1 MSDGKL
7 ISIEPRSG
15 LFGRLE
21 WRFPLFLIAIFGLLV
36 PLLYKNDGFSV
47 FGFEIVK
54 EYGID
59 DVNMW
64 GRYMCF
70 AMIAIG
76 LDLVWGY
83 TGMLSLCHALFFS
96 FGGYAM
102 GMYLAHHGGPEGSI
116 DASGWKMPAC
126 LFVVYPGKVGET
138 EADWL
143 VPWFW
148 KPFWWLSW
156 TFVLGI
162 LVPGLVA
169 GVVGFFVFRSR
180 VRGVFFAILTQALT
194 VMVASVFMVNDM
206 KLGGTNGVTRFDR
219 IVIGGREKIEISL
232 KAQELSKHSLT
243 IESVRSVLEKHR
255 DSKRRDGA
263 SPAPGGSLELEGSTF
278 ISSPSKGVNINKDY
292 KDLVISEAGG
302 TKVALKD
309 VAQLRYRGF
318 DLKEDSVKFGLY
330 VITLGMLIL
339 VYLLCRYIVSSRM
352 GRVLVAIRD
361 NEDRLRFSGFKPYRY
376 KVVVYAFSAAIA
388 GLGGMM
394 YAPQMGIFTPH
405 NMLPLKSILVVVWVA
420 VGGRGTLWGAVIG
433 ALAVNY
439 GYNYLTSR
447 IPEYWMFV
455 LAAVFLGIVLL
466 LPGGIASLLKQ
477 FAGRLKKIWEKKIGK
492 RSAATED
499 EPEETDGDTTGL
511 AAEGMR
517 KRLDRIALLR
527 SVTQEVDVGRNL
539 LEVKDITVL
548 FDGFKA
554 LDVKEF
560 SVGHRELRV
569 IIGPNGAGKTT
580 LCDVISGKTRPTSG
594 QVFFE
599 GADITHEPEADIA
612 QLGVGR
618 KFQTPTVY
626 DSLTVS
632 ENMTLALPGR
642 QGISLGSRN
651 SSAERDSIRSLLE
664 RVRLLDDQHR
674 QVEYLSHGQRQ
685 WLEISMLIL
694 TGPKLLLVDEPAAG
708 LTDEE
713 TVLTAEL
720 LLECREEHSII
731 VIEHDMEFVRLLDS
745 HVTVL
750 NEGKIMAEGSVAEVQ
765 ANEEVKEAYLGR

>member
-1 MSDGKL
+1 MSESRL
-7 ISIEPRSG
+7 TSLEPRSG
-15 LFGRLE
+15 LFGHLE
-21 WRFPLFLIAIFGLLV
+21 WRFPLFLIAVYGLLV
-36 PLLYKNDGFSV
+36 PMFYQLGW
-47 FGFEIVK
+47 
-54 EYGID
+54 YGIE

-70 AMIAIG
+70 AMIAVG

-83 TGMLSLCHALFFS
+83 TGMLSLCQALFFS
-96 FGGYAM
+96 LGGYAM
-102 GMYLAHHGGPEGSI
+102 GMYLAHHGGPEGSV

-148 KPFWWLSW
+148 KPFWSLNW
-156 TFVLGI
+156 TLVLGI
-162 LVPGLVA
+162 LIPSLVA
-169 GVVGFFVFRSR
+169 FVVGFFVFRSR

-194 VMVASVFMVNDM
+194 VMAASVFMVNDM
-206 KLGGTNGVTRFDR
+206 KLGGTNGVTRFNR
-219 IVIGGREKIEISL
+219 IVFEGQEKIEVVIREKEL
-232 KAQELSKHSLT
+232 KKASLT
-243 IESVRSVLEKHR
+243 IEDIKLVLEKHQA
-255 DSKRRDGA
+255 SERRDGA
-263 SPAPGGSLELEGSTF
+263 IPAPGGSLEQEGKDLL
-278 ISSPSKGVNINKDY
+278 SSPERGVNINKDY
-292 KDLVISEAGG
+292 KDLVVSEVGG
-302 TKVALKD
+302 SKITLKD
-309 VAQLRYRGF
+309 VAELRYRGYH
-318 DLKEDSVKFGLY
+318 LNEDSVKFALY
-330 VITLGMLIL
+330 LVTLALLVL
-339 VYLLCRYIVSSRM
+339 VYLLCSYVVNSTM
-352 GRVLVAIRD
+352 GRVLIAIRD
-361 NEDRLRFSGFKPYRY
+361 NEDRLRFSGYKPYRF
-376 KVVVYAFSAAIA
+376 KVFVYALSAGIA

-405 NMLPLKSILVVVWVA
+405 NMEPLKSILVVVWVA

-433 ALAVNY
+433 ALLVNY
-439 GYNYLTSR
+439 GYNFLTSR

-466 LPGGIASLLKQ
+466 LPGGIASLLKKL
-477 FAGRLKKIWEKKIGK
+477 GMISRR
-492 RSAATED
+492 RSSAVAVEDPVDTED
-499 EPEETDGDTTGL
+499 SKMNSAKQAGEDL
-511 AAEGMR
+511 R
-517 KRLDRIALLR
+517 KRLDRIAMLR
-527 SVTQEVDVGRNL
+527 SVTHEVDVGTNL

-560 SVGHRELRV
+560 AVGHRELRV

-580 LCDVISGKTRPTSG
+580 LCDVISGKTRPTTG

-599 GADITHEPEADIA
+599 GVDITLEPEADIA

-626 DSLTVS
+626 DSLTVY

-642 QGISLGSRN
+642 QGLSLGSRMTA
-651 SSAERDSIRSLLE
+651 AERDSICALLE
-664 RVRLLDDQHR
+664 RVRLLDHEHR
-674 QVEYLSHGQRQ
+674 TVEFLSHGQRQ

-694 TGPKLLLVDEPAAG
+694 TGPKMLLVDEPAAG

-720 LLECREEHSII
+720 LLESRAEHSII

-745 HVTVL
+745 YVTVL
-750 NEGKIMAEGSVAEVQ
+750 HEGKILAEGSVAEVQ
-765 ANEEVKEAYLGR
+765 ANEEVKRVYLGR

>member
-7 ISIEPRSG
+7 VSIEPRSG
-15 LFGRLE
+15 LLGRLE
-21 WRFPLFLIAIFGLLV
+21 WKFPLFLIAVFGLLV
-36 PLLYKNDGFSV
+36 PLLYKNDL
-47 FGFEIVK
+47 
-54 EYGID
+54 YGID

-70 AMIAIG
+70 ALIAIG

-83 TGMLSLCHALFFS
+83 TGMLSLCQALFFS

-102 GMYLAHHGGPEGSI
+102 GMYLAHHGGPEGSV
-116 DASGWKMPAC
+116 DAAGWKMPAC
-126 LFVVYPGKVGET
+126 LFVVYPGKVRET

-148 KPFWWLSW
+148 KPFWWLSS
-156 TFVLGI
+156 TAVLAI
-162 LVPGLVA
+162 VIPGVVA
-169 GVVGFFVFRSR
+169 GVVGFLVFRSR
-180 VRGVFFAILTQALT
+180 VKGVFFAILTQALT
-194 VMVASVFMVNDM
+194 VMAASVFMVNDM
-206 KLGGTNGVTRFDR
+206 KLGGTNGVTRFER
-219 IVIGGREKIEISL
+219 IVTGGREKIEITL
-232 KAQELSKHSLT
+232 KPEELQKRSLT
-243 IESVRSVLEKHR
+243 IESVKSVLDKYK
-255 DSKRRDGA
+255 DSARRDGTR
-263 SPAPGGSLELEGSTF
+263 PPPGGSLDQEGPVLV
-278 ISSPSKGVNINKDY
+278 SSPWRGVNINKDY
-292 KDLVISEAGG
+292 KDLVISETGG
-302 TKVALKD
+302 TKVTLKD
-309 VAQLRYRGF
+309 VAELGYRGF
-318 DLKEDSVKFGLY
+318 DLKEDAVKFNLY
-330 VITLGMLIL
+330 LITLGLLIL
-339 VYLLCRYIVSSRM
+339 VYLMCRYIVSSRM

-361 NEDRLRFSGFKPYRY
+361 NEDRLRFSGFKPYKY
-376 KVVVYAFSAAIA
+376 KMAVYSFSAAIA

-405 NMLPLKSILVVVWVA
+405 NMEPLKSILVVVWVA

-433 ALAVNY
+433 ALVVNY
-439 GYNYLTSR
+439 GYNFLTSR
-447 IPEYWMFV
+447 VPEYWMFV

-477 FAGRLKKIWEKKIGK
+477 FGSWSKEQWKNIAGK
-492 RSAATED
+492 RGGTTEGEQGWFEESD
-499 EPEETDGDTTGL
+499 EDTAGL
-511 AAEGMR
+511 AAEEMR
-517 KRLDRIALLR
+517 KRLDRIAMLR

-539 LEVKDITVL
+539 LDVKDITVL

-554 LDVKEF
+554 LDVNEF
-560 SVGHRELRV
+560 SIGHRELRV

-580 LCDVISGKTRPTSG
+580 LCDVISGKTRPTTG
-594 QVFFE
+594 QVLFE

-626 DSLTVS
+626 DSLTVY

-651 SSAERDSIRSLLE
+651 TLREKDSIRTLLE

-674 QVEYLSHGQRQ
+674 EVAYLSHGQRQ

-720 LLECREEHSII
+720 LLESREEHSII

-750 NEGKIMAEGSVAEVQ
+750 NEGKVMAEGSVAEVQ